1 MAAKISK
8 ANLELLNEVIDEID
22 VEVGYA
28 YLDETRYTS
37 LVKAGLIEVNTSMQ
51 DEDGNSAVRLT
62 DKGKEHMTTDKT
74 VAPAEIEIVT
84 PDVETDA
91 PVEKPKATR
100 ATVSPEDIAIASVEI
115 PMPEKTASER
125 AGRSRYPF
133 DALEVNQSF
142 FVADADNKQPR
153 FRNMKATVSKR
164 NKDNEEAGRVERF
177 EVRNIQDGA
186 AWGEQ
191 YAGKTGAGVW
201 RVQ

>member
-1 MAAKISK
+1 MAVKISK
-8 ANLELLNEVIDEID
+8 ANLALLKEV
-22 VEVGYA
+22 VEEVNPAQGYA
-28 YLDETRYTS
+28 LLDADRYKA
-37 LVKAGLIEVNTSMQ
+37 LVKAGLIEVNSDIV
-51 DEDGNSAVRLT
+51 DEDGNTAVRLT
-62 DKGKEHMTTDKT
+62 DKGNEAMDYT
-74 VAPAEIEIVT
+74 VSELPLESATV
-84 PDVETDA
+84 
-91 PVEKPKATR
+91 PVESAVEAVESPKATR
-100 ATVSPEDIAIASVEI
+100 ATVSPEDIAISKVEI
-115 PMPEKTASER
+115 PLPEKTASER

-164 NKDNEEAGRVERF
+164 NKDAEEAGSEVRF

-201 RVQ
+201 RIS